1 MGGAQQFSVL
11 IKGRGMHAA
20 MPDLGNDPI
29 VTAAHTIA
37 ALQLLVSR
45 ETSPVGSSVVSITKV
60 HSGEGAY
67 NVIPDTATFGGTIRS
82 LDHAHIQ
89 KLKRR
94 FVEVIEHQALALGCT
109 GEVDW
114 LEHEQPYYPPTV
126 NDPEAFSF
134 AADIGSRLLGN
145 VALFD
150 ANHEPTMGG
159 EDFSFFGQAAIPSS
173 YMFLGTHNEKLGA
186 VHALHSAKFKLD
198 ESIMPIGAAYHA
210 ALALGYLDSKISQDA
225 KDEL

>member
-1 MGGAQQFSVL
+1 
-11 IKGRGMHAA
+11 MHAVKLA
-20 MPDLGNDPI
+20 DQPHVLMTSGGIALPLRTLILHAWQPSWHCS
-29 VTAAHTIA
+29 TAKQAC
-37 ALQLLVSR
+37 LL
-45 ETSPVGSSVVSITKV
+45 
-60 HSGEGAY
+60 
-67 NVIPDTATFGGTIRS
+67 
-82 LDHAHIQ
+82 
-89 KLKRR
+89 
-94 FVEVIEHQALALGCT
+94 
-109 GEVDW
+109 
-114 LEHEQPYYPPTV
+114 PY
-126 NDPEAFSF
+126 
-134 AADIGSRLLGN
+134 RLLGN